1 MNFNKPFNLNEILK
15 ILFNDNETC
24 RGFVSINVSLLIIS
38 QRAKKKKKCWGNE
51 LLFQFFIL
59 LSLKEKYSSMKH
71 SFGQSHK

>member
-38 QRAKKKKKCWGNE
+38 QRAKKKKKKK
-51 LLFQFFIL
+51 
-59 LSLKEKYSSMKH
+59 KEMLR
-71 SFGQSHK
+71 

>member
-38 QRAKKKKKCWGNE
+38 QRAKKKKRNVEVMNCFFNS
-51 LLFQFFIL
+51 LFFYL
-59 LSLKEKYSSMKH
+59 
-71 SFGQSHK
+71 